1 MRTDK
6 PKVVF
11 FQRKPRSAG
20 NFSVEIIFDDV
31 RSRLSNQI
39 VLTTHY
45 STYESSGLFKRLY
58 NCLEVIFRQGE
69 VNHVT
74 GDINYIGMFLKKEK
88 TIHTVLD
95 CVFLDRSTG
104 WKHKILKLFWLTIP
118 IARSA
123 YITAISEST
132 KNEILKYS
140 GCDPGKIVVI
150 PVAIS
155 ERFSR
160 NDKPFNKERPV
171 ILQIGTAPNKN
182 IPRLI
187 EALKGIRC
195 QLHVVGKHNEEYE
208 KLLKEA
214 EIDYVYESGLTEEQM
229 ISKYRLADIISFAST
244 YEGFGMPILEGQTTG
259 RVVVTSR
266 ILSMPEV
273 AGDAACLVDPFD
285 ENSIRQAIR
294 KVIEDDE
301 YRNDLI
307 QRGFENVKRYQPD
320 KIAHQYLDLYWK
332 VFVNNKNDTDI
343 SR

>member
-1 MRTDK
+1 MKTDK

-31 RSRLSNQI
+31 RFRLSNQI
-39 VLTTHY
+39 ALKTYY
-45 STYESSGLFKRLY
+45 STYESTGFFKRLY
-58 NCLEVIFRQGE
+58 NCLEVIFNQGE

-74 GDINYIGMFLKKEK
+74 GDINYIGMFLKKGK
-88 TIHTVLD
+88 TIHTILD
-95 CVFLDRSTG
+95 CVFLDRSAG
-104 WKHKILKLFWLTIP
+104 WKHRILKLFWLTIP
-118 IARSA
+118 ISRST

-132 KNEILKYS
+132 KSEILKYS
-140 GCDPGKIVVI
+140 GCDPDKIVVI

-160 NDKPFNKERPV
+160 NNKPFNKEKPI

-187 EALKGIRC
+187 EALRGINC
-195 QLHVVGKHNEEYE
+195 QLHIVGKYNEEYE
-208 KLLKEA
+208 RLVKEA
-214 EIDYVYESGLTEEQM
+214 AIDYVYESGLTEEQ
-229 ISKYRLADIISFAST
+229 IIGKYQLADIISFAST

-285 ENSIRQAIR
+285 ENSIREAMR

-307 QRGFENVKRYQPD
+307 RRGFENIKRYQPE
-320 KIAHQYLDLYWK
+320 KIANQYLDLYLK
-332 VFVNNKNDTDI
+332 VFDNNKNGRNI